1 MSIYIFSRSEFPE
14 EMIHRFYI
22 LRIIPSIYNQMEY
35 SFGKFRTLVIDEGYV
50 SGSSE
55 RVKKE
60 PIRPYPRRKEGKR
73 ISASGAQRRAG
84 RKRESAGRER
94 AYARG

>member
-1 MSIYIFSRSEFPE
+1 
-14 EMIHRFYI
+14 MIHQFSI
-22 LRIIPSIYNQMEY
+22 LRIIPSICNQIEY
-35 SFGKFRTLVIDEGYV
+35 SFGKFRILVIDEGYV

-55 RVKKE
+55 QVKKE
-60 PIRPYPRRKEGKR
+60 PIRPYLRRKEGKR
-73 ISASGAQRRAG
+73 ISASSAQRRAG

>member
-1 MSIYIFSRSEFPE
+1 
-14 EMIHRFYI
+14 
-22 LRIIPSIYNQMEY
+22 MEY
-35 SFGKFRTLVIDEGYV
+35 SFGEFRTLVIDEGYV

-55 RVKKE
+55 RAKKG

-84 RKRESAGRER
+84 HKRESAGRER